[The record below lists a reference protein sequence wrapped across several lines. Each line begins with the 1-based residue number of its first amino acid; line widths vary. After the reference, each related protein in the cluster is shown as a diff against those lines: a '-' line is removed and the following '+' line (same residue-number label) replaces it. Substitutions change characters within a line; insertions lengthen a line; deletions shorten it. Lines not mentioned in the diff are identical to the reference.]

1 MIELKNKNLW
11 ENGLQKEYN
20 VQLTEVIQQY
30 ITDRYKVTTKEK
42 TSSEILHSLR
52 FVEMDEQNKTNLRQ
66 LLMLSDL
73 VKFAKEKPTDNENNE
88 VLNNA
93 FDFVET
99 TKNDEL

>member
-1 MIELKNKNLW
+1 
-11 ENGLQKEYN
+11 
-20 VQLTEVIQQY
+20 
-30 ITDRYKVTTKEK
+30 
-42 TSSEILHSLR
+42 
-52 FVEMDEQNKTNLRQ
+52 MDEQNKTNLRQ

-93 FDFVET
+93 FDFVKT